1 MLWRCRRSERTEAA
15 RALKLW
21 ERFAEARKRRR
32 PPAERRFLRRAY
44 ERARDRAVSPW
55 TPTAA

>member
-1 MLWRCRRSERTEAA
+1 MLWVCRRSERSEAA

-21 ERFAEARKRRR
+21 ERFSEAHLGRR

-44 ERARDRAVSPW
+44 ERARDRAVTPW